1 MTKGKASAF
10 RFSMNLWKR
19 AIKRI
24 YKKDGNKKRIK
35 IKSQRKTFRLTINEY
50 VEITGKKHFPGKIE
64 GITAIGS
71 GDGTKNSGIAIM
83 YGYILLINSIFPKY
97 TDKDVQYILKQLKLM
112 GKKRIQNNSQIT
124 VDGVTFRVKVNE
136 AGTILS
142 CTPV

>member
-1 MTKGKASAF
+1 MQSKKIPTLNS
-10 RFSMNLWKR
+10 SMNRWIHR
-19 AIKRI
+19 IKRI

-35 IKSQRKTFRLTINEY
+35 IKSQRKTFRLTINKY

-97 TDKDVQYILKQLKLM
+97 TDKDIQYVLKQLKLI

-124 VDGVTFRVKVNE
+124 VHGVTFWVKKNE
-136 AGTILS
+136 AGTMLS
-142 CTPV
+142 CTPI